1 MCAPSFVIPVDQEG
15 TAVGE
20 YLGERY
26 LAANALESIG
36 VEEPTM
42 DAKYGPISELV
53 LLLQMR
59 LND

>member
-1 MCAPSFVIPVDQEG
+1 MHLLLQFLSIKKARRW
-15 TAVGE
+15 GE

-26 LAANALESIG
+26 LAANAVESIG